1 MSHRAAIYTV
11 RVRPRRDTS
20 GIFRPLG
27 DIDDNG
33 VSLLA
38 VIDAYMLDFEST
50 SADGSKVVR
59 CENRKVEGDELL
71 IIAQNGQK
79 GVASDLMS
87 AAGTLRVHRTADD
100 TELVRCGALLRLPP
114 AKETGWLAAHINNQH
129 GIKGLLDKELSARF
143 RQDFPG
149 LVLEIT
155 PCVLASALREAIE
168 HDRVDK
174 VKLVKLEQPNDRANA
189 ATDKWV
195 RQGIAARIELQIKP
209 AGRLARVLPQLLRQ
223 YVLDEDHSVF
233 GQIVEFEGLT
243 FDEAKVE
250 VVAQNGAK
258 RTFNIEKP
266 DTGHPVTE
274 DLGDLVLLADGE
286 PDETSLFAELRAA
299 LTTVGA

>member
-11 RVRPRRDTS
+11 RVRRRRDTS
-20 GIFRPLG
+20 GTFCPLG

-33 VSLLA
+33 ASLLSA
-38 VIDAYMLDFEST
+38 IDSYMLYFEST

-59 CENRKVEGDELL
+59 CESSKAEGDELL
-71 IIAQNGQK
+71 IIAQSGQK
-79 GVASDLMS
+79 GVASDLMGP
-87 AAGTLRVHRTADD
+87 AGELRIHRTADD
-100 TELVRCGALLRLPP
+100 TELLRCGALFRLPP
-114 AKETGWLAAHINNQH
+114 AGETGWLAAHINNQH

-143 RQDFPG
+143 RQEFPE

-174 VKLVKLEQPNDRANA
+174 IKLVKLEQPNDRANA

-195 RQGIAARIELQIKP
+195 RQGVAARIELQIKP
-209 AGRLARVLPQLLRQ
+209 TGRLQRVLPQLLRRF
-223 YVLDEDHSVF
+223 VVDGDHSAF
-233 GQIVEFEGLT
+233 GQIVEFGDMT

-250 VVAQNGAK
+250 IVAQDGGT

-266 DTGHPVTE
+266 DSGHPVTE
-274 DLGDLVLLADGE
+274 DLKDLRLLADGE
-286 PDETSLFAELRAA
+286 PDETCLFAELRQA